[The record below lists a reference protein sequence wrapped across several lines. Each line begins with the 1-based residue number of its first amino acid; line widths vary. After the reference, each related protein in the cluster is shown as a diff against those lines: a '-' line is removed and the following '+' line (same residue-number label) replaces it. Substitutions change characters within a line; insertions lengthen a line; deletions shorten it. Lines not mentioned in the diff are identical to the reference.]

1 MVWTQRLWVKLQTLF
16 HHNRSTQR
24 LDDEVQFHLEQQIAE
39 NIGAGM
45 DAREARYAAMRAFGN
60 STLLKEEARDTWG
73 WTWLEQISGDIRYA
87 LRQLGRSPG
96 FTLAVVFSLAL
107 GIGAN
112 TAIFSLIDAVMLRML
127 PVKNPE
133 RLVLLNWVCPK
144 RPAAMAVQ
152 SGYIDSGE
160 TGWRSPSFA
169 YPSFEEFRTHD
180 QSFSDIFGFTPFSH
194 ANVNIDGQASLAE
207 GELVTGDYFSGLGV
221 SPILGRVITTD
232 DEKPSAPRVA
242 VISYSYWSRQFGGSP
257 AVIGK
262 HIDIKVT
269 PFTIVGV
276 APPEFFGIQPGRAI
290 DFWAPLVDNFWA
302 TNSTPD
308 NRSPFTSRDWW
319 WLTMMGRLK
328 PGVTEQQADSE
339 LDVLFQESIS
349 AAPTAMAM
357 RPETTPHIELEPASK
372 GLTYLRAQFSQPL
385 QILMTVVVLVLLIAC
400 ANVATL
406 LLGRSTAR
414 QKEVAVRLS
423 LGASRPRLVRQLLTE
438 SVLLAGFGGGLG
450 ILFAGW
456 GSRVLSLWMFGSSR
470 WMFAGGEPVH
480 FETQMDAKVLG
491 FTAAV
496 SLLTGILFGLA
507 PALGTTRVELTPAL
521 KIGAGAVAFV
531 TQRTR
536 LALGKTLV
544 VSQIALS
551 LLLVIGA
558 GLFVRTLQNLQNQ
571 NIGFNQHRLLLF
583 ALDPTQNGYKGQRL
597 IDFYGSVLERLQA
610 LPGAINATA
619 STNALLSNWQSH
631 LPVSIEGR
639 KADPGKDMG
648 TDWNNVGPSFFETM
662 GIRVVLGRGVEWRD
676 TSNSPKVAVVNEA
689 FAKDFLDGQNPVGYL
704 FKFERFDEVYEIVGL
719 VQDAKYAKLRNE
731 VQPTVYTPF
740 SQMPVPLGGIH
751 FEVRAAA
758 DPLSLVPSVRRVVR
772 DLDSNIP
779 LSEVKTQTEQ
789 IAETLVQE
797 RLFARLSSFFG
808 ALAVLLA
815 CIGLYGLMGY
825 IVTRQTAEIGIRR
838 ALGAERLDIFAMI
851 MRKVLVM
858 VVLGVCIGV
867 PAALAATRLISSY
880 LFGLK
885 ATDPLTIFLCSF
897 LMLAIATL
905 AGYLPARRAASVDPL
920 VALRYE

>member
-1 MVWTQRLWVKLQTLF
+1 
-16 HHNRSTQR
+16 

-39 NIGAGM
+39 NIAGGM

-73 WTWLEQISGDIRYA
+73 WAWVEQTGQDIRYA

-152 SGYIDSGE
+152 DGYVDNSE
-160 TGWRSPSFA
+160 TSWRSPSFA
-169 YPSFEEFRTHD
+169 YPSFEEFRTQNHA
-180 QSFSDIFGFTPFSH
+180 FAAIFGFTPLSH
-194 ANVNIDGQASLAE
+194 ANIVDGQASLAE

-221 SPILGRVITTD
+221 SPILGRTISD
-232 DEKPSAPRVA
+232 EDEKPNAPRVA
-242 VISYSYWSRQFGGSP
+242 VISYGYWSRQFGSAP
-257 AVIGK
+257 EVIGK
-262 HIDIKVT
+262 HIAMNT
-269 PFTIVGV
+269 MPFTIVGV
-276 APPEFFGIQPGRAI
+276 APPEFFGVQPGRAI
-290 DFWAPLVDNFWA
+290 DIWAPLVDDA
-302 TNSTPD
+302 KLLPPGLD
-308 NRSPFTSRDWW
+308 NRSRFTSRDWW
-319 WLTMMGRLK
+319 WVTMMARLK
-328 PGVTEQQADSE
+328 PGVKERQATSE
-339 LDVLFQESIS
+339 LDVLFQQSIS
-349 AAPTAMAM
+349 AAPAGSV
-357 RPETTPHIELEPASK
+357 RPETTPHIELEPATK

-385 QILMTVVVLVLLIAC
+385 RILMAVVALVLLIAC

-438 SVLLAGFGGGLG
+438 SVLLASLGGALG
-450 ILFAGW
+450 IFFAGW
-456 GSRVLSLWMFGSSR
+456 GSRVLSLSLLHN
-470 WMFAGGEPVH
+470 GELVH
-480 FETQMDAKVLG
+480 FEMQMDARVLG
-491 FTAAV
+491 FTAVV
-496 SLLTGILFGLA
+496 SVLTGILFGLA
-507 PALGTTRVELTPAL
+507 PALGTTRVELMPAL
-521 KIGAGAVAFV
+521 KIGSSAVVFV

-544 VSQIALS
+544 IFQIALS

-571 NIGFNQHRLLLF
+571 NLGFNQRQLLLF
-583 ALDPTQNGYKGQRL
+583 ALDPTKNGYEGQRL
-597 IDFYGSVLERLQA
+597 VDFYGRLLERLQA
-610 LPGAINATA
+610 LPGATNATM
-619 STNALLSNWQSH
+619 SLVPLVSGSQSH
-631 LPVSIEGR
+631 GPVAIEGR
-639 KADPGKDMG
+639 KADPGEDMG
-648 TDWNNVGPSFFETM
+648 ADRNWVGPSFFETM
-662 GIRVVLGRGVEWRD
+662 GIRLLIGRGIEWRD
-676 TSNSPKVAVVNEA
+676 TTNSKVAVVNEA
-689 FAKDFLDGQNPVGYL
+689 FAKHFLDGQNPLGYR
-704 FKFERFDEVYEIVGL
+704 FRFERSSEAYEIVGL
-719 VQDAKYAKLRNE
+719 VEDAKYASLRNAPR
-731 VQPTVYTPF
+731 PTAYLPL
-740 SQMPVPLGGIH
+740 SQVFFPLGGTH
-751 FEVRAAA
+751 FEVRAAG
-758 DPLSLVPSVRRVVR
+758 DPLSLVPPVRRVVR

-808 ALAVLLA
+808 GLALLLA

-825 IVTRQTAEIGIRR
+825 VVTRQTAEIGIRR
-838 ALGAERLDIFAMI
+838 ALGAERLDIFRMV

-858 VVLGVCIGV
+858 VILGVCIGV

-885 ATDPLTIFLCSF
+885 ATDPLTILSCSL
-897 LMLAIATL
+897 LMLVIATL